1 MKDFT
6 EKMGTTE
13 ILVFSA
19 DFTNAFQS
27 GETISSVTITHT
39 PPSSNA
45 LTPTPTTSGSYIGTV
60 LLGPLTVQGWHK
72 LKMQGIGTLG
82 TKPEVHWMINVS

>member
-1 MKDFT
+1 MKRYN
-6 EKMGTTE
+6 EKMSTTE

-19 DFTNAFQS
+19 NFSNAFQS

-39 PPSSNA
+39 PPSGSA
-45 LTPTPTTSGSYIGTV
+45 LTPTPTTSGTSIGTV
-60 LLGPLTVQGWHK
+60 LLGPLTATGWHT

-82 TKPEVHWMINVS
+82 TKPEVHWMISVA